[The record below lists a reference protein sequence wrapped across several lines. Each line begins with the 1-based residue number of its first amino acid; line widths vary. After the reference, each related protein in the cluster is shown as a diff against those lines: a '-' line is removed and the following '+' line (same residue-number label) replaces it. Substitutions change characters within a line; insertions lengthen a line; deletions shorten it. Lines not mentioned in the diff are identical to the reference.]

1 MTKATLPP
9 AAAAALI
16 GELLDLYEREQR
28 FAAVREAY
36 TTPSDGVTGRMIT
49 SSGTFARYP
58 PLSETGRTTSSS
70 RAPTSACSGRA
81 WR

>member
-36 TTPSDGVTGRMIT
+36 TTPPDAGYVEEIAAWDAIAADGFR
-49 SSGTFARYP
+49 
-58 PLSETGRTTSSS
+58 E
-70 RAPTSACSGRA
+70 
-81 WR
+81 